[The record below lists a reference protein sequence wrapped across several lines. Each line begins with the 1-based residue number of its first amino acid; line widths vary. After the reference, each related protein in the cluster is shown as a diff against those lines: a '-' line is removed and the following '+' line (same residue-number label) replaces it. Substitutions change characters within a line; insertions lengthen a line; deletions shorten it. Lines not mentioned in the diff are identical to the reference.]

1 MRRVVFGVAYAVG
14 IPVVGLA
21 LMVLGTVLVA
31 FGPPFFDTW
40 LGTAITWLLIGVG
53 SAGACFSHLRY
64 EDVLVFLGGGVA
76 LIFGLYQTHTAF
88 QDSLLLG
95 RGELVTC
102 TIASIDRHVSQDSGT
117 RYTYGLTC
125 ARPDVT
131 TMTTDSS
138 VGEVGDAVTVVV
150 DPAGRLDP
158 RPANAVGD
166 PDTRVIQG
174 AVALGVA
181 IALRLVGEFG
191 PQSFRPSSWRWDA
204 RRRKERRRI
213 RLLARARARGTL
225 QDRVGWL
232 LPYDRTDRNRP
243 PTRTAYISPLTRS
256 TDSIWAVK
264 PVAAQR
270 CQVALDAAPPAIEEM
285 IRSLCDLYVI
295 GDERRSVPNVVA
307 GERARV
313 AADEADLRRWREAT
327 DTYLSEL
334 AAVNRELWGY
344 WVDDG
349 QRLRISWGQSA
360 LLKSWQDRVRSAYAR
375 LARASDAYRPVF
387 NEITAAI
394 ETTQTAEQNLQERN
408 RALRD
413 WADRPLWY
421 LKPTAEGSLVLVR
434 SDVSG
439 EPPPEGK
446 GRTLPAAYEA
456 ARAEY
461 YLRLT
466 PVDWD
471 EASLRACD
479 VELAHISEAHP
490 PVGTTASGRPL
501 TRPAPDTFAAWFQ
514 QQFRGSHDRVS
525 DRAALADL
533 RQRRATGRRR
543 GRSRSASGASWPTA
557 PYVGHDSDGSDS
569 TVGDHGG
576 SDYGVG
582 DYGGSH
588 GGGDYGSGHSGGGD
602 SGYSGGFSVSF

>member
-1 MRRVVFGVAYAVG
+1 MSRVLFGVAYAVG

-40 LGTAITWLLIGVG
+40 PGTAITWLLIWVG
-53 SAGACFSHLRY
+53 SVGAFFSQLRY
-64 EDVLVFLGGGVA
+64 QSVLLFLGGGAA
-76 LIFGLYQTHTAF
+76 LIFGLYHTHTAF
-88 QDSLLLG
+88 RDSLLLG

-102 TIASIDRHVSQDSGT
+102 TIANIDQHVYQDGGA
-117 RYTYGLTC
+117 RYTYGLAC

-131 TMTTDSS
+131 TMTTGSS
-138 VGEVGDAVTVVV
+138 VGQVGDSVTVVA

-158 RPANAVGD
+158 RPADAVGD
-166 PDTRVIQG
+166 PDTRAITG
-174 AVALGVA
+174 AITLGVA

-191 PQSFRPSSWRWDA
+191 PRSLRPSVWRRDA
-204 RRRKERRRI
+204 RRRKEQRRI
-213 RLLARARARGTL
+213 RRLAQARARGTL

-232 LPYDRTDRNRP
+232 LPYDRPDRNRP
-243 PTRTAYISPLTRS
+243 PTRTAYVSPLTRS
-256 TDSIWAVK
+256 TGSMWAVK
-264 PVAAQR
+264 PVPAQR

-307 GERARV
+307 GDRAEV

-327 DTYLSEL
+327 DAYLNEL
-334 AAVNRELWGY
+334 AAVNRDLWEY
-344 WVDDG
+344 WVDHG
-349 QRLRISWGQSA
+349 QRLGVFWGRTA
-360 LLKSWQDRVRSAYAR
+360 RLKSWQDHVRSAYAR
-375 LARASDAYRPVF
+375 LVRASDAYRPVF

-394 ETTQTAEQNLQERN
+394 ETTRTAEQDLQARN
-408 RALRD
+408 RVLSD

-421 LKPTAEGSLVLVR
+421 LKPTAEDSLVLVR

-439 EPPPEGK
+439 EPPPEGH

-461 YLRLT
+461 HFRLT

-479 VELAHISEAHP
+479 AELAQISEAHP

-514 QQFRGSHDRVS
+514 QRFGGSHDRVS
-525 DRAALADL
+525 DRAALANL
-533 RQRRATGRRR
+533 RQRRATRSGR
-543 GRSRSASGASWPTA
+543 GRPRSAGGGSWPTA
-557 PYVGHDSDGSDS
+557 PYIGHDSGGSDHS
-569 TVGDHGG
+569 VGDYGGSDYGSSHGG
-576 SDYGVG
+576 SDYGSG
-582 DYGGSH
+582 YS
-588 GGGDYGSGHSGGGD
+588 GGGDYGG
-602 SGYSGGFSVSF
+602 GYSGGFSVSF